1 MFDVTSFGALFA
13 CTDFGYITADILGYL
28 SKKKTADILGHCIC
42 HSLLKL
48 YLTNSCT
55 GHWPSEEVLAYFCL
69 SHADMFRLVKLLLF
83 WSVSFLK

>member
-13 CTDFGYITADILGYL
+13 STDFGYMTAV
-28 SKKKTADILGHCIC
+28 ILGHCIC

-48 YLTNSCT
+48 YLINSCT

-69 SHADMFRLVKLLLF
+69 SHADMFRLEKLLLF
-83 WSVSFLK
+83 WSVSFFK